1 MNLEGI
7 TLHILTKKLQKTLIG
22 GKITKIFMPTH
33 YSLLLIVRK
42 DNDTIPLLA
51 DFSGDAPLL
60 YLPDSIPENPA
71 TPPAFCMLLRK
82 HLEDGRIS
90 SLEQAGLDRI
100 ITMEIDLIGSARQI
114 VTKKLVFE
122 LTGKNS
128 NIIFVEN
135 EVIVDALKHVNKSM
149 SSFRQILPNQPYLP
163 PPAQNGLSFI
173 YSSPLDI
180 VGNIMSQNTKKA
192 LQSLITETTGIGK
205 FTAAELLQ
213 RCNISL
219 DTTTITTA
227 ERDIFI
233 AQLSLMQNSIKE
245 HTVETL
251 PVYGIITKQNR
262 MSTVVLS
269 KPLHLDNTKFT
280 IREFADLNTAINCAA
295 KLVPIQTSDRDILQK
310 TVASAIVRTEKKLA
324 MLEKDLIT
332 AEGSDSQ
339 KIIADTLMSNIYM
352 LKKGLDSCTL
362 KNIYNNE
369 ELNIQLSPLL
379 TPVENAQ
386 AYYKRYNK
394 YKRAIEEITRQIFE
408 TKDMLT
414 YLRSIDVSLQ
424 TASNKAEVAEIKQEL
439 ISEGIL
445 VEHKKSRGKGPQTKS
460 QPLTLKLSPD
470 TTVYIGKNNK
480 QNDFVTFSIARTHD
494 FWFHTKGFPGSHVIL
509 KTTLR
514 KPTDKEIKAAAQL
527 AAYFS
532 KARDSSNVPVDY
544 TEKRFVK
551 KPSGAKPGFVIY
563 TNQQTLYVTPDKASM
578 EEILS
583 LHK

>member
-33 YSLLLIVRK
+33 SSLLLIVRK

-51 DFSGDAPLL
+51 DFSGESPLL
-60 YLPDSIPENPA
+60 YLPDSIPENPE

-90 SLEQAGLDRI
+90 SLEQTGLDRI
-100 ITMEIDLIGSARQI
+100 ITLEIDLIGSARQI

-128 NIIFVEN
+128 NIIFLEN
-135 EVIVDALKHVNKSM
+135 EVVIDSLKHVNKSM
-149 SSFRQILPNQPYLP
+149 SSFRQVLPNQPYFP
-163 PPAQNGLSFI
+163 PPTQNGLSFI
-173 YSSPLDI
+173 YTSPLDI
-180 VGNIMSQNTKKA
+180 VAKIMAQNAKKA

-205 FTAAELLQ
+205 FTATELLQ
-213 RCNISL
+213 RSNISL
-219 DTTTITTA
+219 ATTTLTA
-227 ERDIFI
+227 EERNILI
-233 AQLSLMQNSIKE
+233 AQLSLMQNNIKE
-245 HTVETL
+245 HAVKTL

-269 KPLHLDNTKFT
+269 KPLHLDNTNFT
-280 IREFADLNTAINCAA
+280 IKEFADLNTALNCAA
-295 KLVPIQTSDRDILQK
+295 KLVPIKTSDRDILQK
-310 TVASAIVRTEKKLA
+310 TVTSAIARTEKKLT
-324 MLEKDLIT
+324 MLEKDLTT

-339 KIIADTLMSNIYM
+339 KVIADTLMSNIYM

-369 ELNIQLSPLL
+369 ELNIPLSPLL

-394 YKRAIEEITRQIFE
+394 YKRAIEEINRQIFE

-424 TASNKAEVAEIKQEL
+424 TASNNAEVAEIKQEL
-439 ISEGIL
+439 IAEGIL
-445 VEHKKSRGKGPQTKS
+445 IEHKKGRGKGPQTKS

-509 KTTLR
+509 KTTLQT
-514 KPTDKEIKAAAQL
+514 PTEKEIKTAAHL

-563 TNQQTLYVTPDKASM
+563 TNQQTLYVTPDAASM
-578 EEILS
+578 EALFS
-583 LHK
+583 QN

>member
-22 GKITKIFMPTH
+22 GKIAKIFMPTH
-33 YSLLLIVRK
+33 SSLLLIVRK

-60 YLPDSIPENPA
+60 YLPDSIPENPE

-135 EVIVDALKHVNKSM
+135 EVIADALKHVNKSM

-163 PPAQNGLSFI
+163 PPTQNGLSFI

-180 VGNIMSQNTKKA
+180 VGNIMAQNTKNV

-213 RCNISL
+213 RSNISL
-219 DTTTITTA
+219 DTTTITAA
-227 ERDIFI
+227 ERDILI

-245 HTVETL
+245 HTVEAL

-262 MSTVVLS
+262 MATVVLS

-280 IREFADLNTAINCAA
+280 IKEFADLNTALNCAA

-310 TVASAIVRTEKKLA
+310 TVTSAIARTEKKLA
-324 MLEKDLIT
+324 MLEKDLTT

-339 KIIADTLMSNIYM
+339 KVIADTLMSNIYM
-352 LKKGLDSCTL
+352 LKKGLNSCTL

-394 YKRAIEEITRQIFE
+394 YKRAIEEITRQILE

-439 ISEGIL
+439 IYEGIL
-445 VEHKKSRGKGPQTKS
+445 VEHKKSRGKSPQTKS

-509 KTTLR
+509 KTTLQ
-514 KPTDKEIKAAAQL
+514 KPTDKEIMTAAQL

-532 KARDSSNVPVDY
+532 KARDSSNVPIDY
-544 TEKRFVK
+544 TEKRFVR

-563 TNQQTLYVTPDKASM
+563 TNQQTIYVTPDTASI
-578 EEILS
+578 EEIIA